1 MSLRRMIPVVLAA
14 ALSLGASPDESS
26 ARERRDSVRDEV
38 AETIVRL
45 LPPQPKPARRFAPVP
60 VKPVAVFLDGRLV
73 WIGEP
78 DRLQDLIVQIPG
90 DLLDPEPVLPPWPI
104 DPLEGR
110 EICVGTVLEGEL
122 GDGPAVIG
130 QLDCDLVAPR

>member
-1 MSLRRMIPVVLAA
+1 MTPVLLAA
-14 ALSLGASPDESS
+14 ALSLGASVNDS
-26 ARERRDSVRDEV
+26 AASERRGDRVRDEV

-60 VKPVAVFLDGRLV
+60 ARPVAVFLEGRLV
-73 WIGEP
+73 WIGQP
-78 DRLQDLIVQIPG
+78 DRLQDLIAQIPG

-110 EICVGTVLEGEL
+110 EICVGTVLQGEF
-122 GDGPAVIG
+122 GDAPEIIG
-130 QLDCDLVAPR
+130 ELDCDLVDIR